1 MRHQAIRTTALML
14 GVIFAVAAPA
24 KAGTITFGDVVRT
37 VGASGQLRPASDV
50 RLRLGARTGAAQS
63 GSTQSGTTSSSDS
76 PDQQQPSGAQ
86 PAAQSTAD
94 QTPSQSGG
102 KVETVDLGDVTGTVC
117 DCGEIPFTVP
127 KAGGFPWWPLLGG
140 AVIPFI
146 IPRGDDEPEP
156 FPPSQ
161 PPPPDTPV
169 PEPLSLMLF
178 GTGLLAVGARARR
191 RHGRRRLEAEALSAV
206 PAEEV

>member
-1 MRHQAIRTTALML
+1 ML
-14 GVIFAVAAPA
+14 GVIFAAAAPA
-24 KAGTITFGDVVRT
+24 KAGTITFGDLVRT

-50 RLRLGARTGAAQS
+50 RLRFGARTGAATAQG
-63 GSTQSGTTSSSDS
+63 GSTQSDTTSSSS

-86 PAAQSTAD
+86 PTAQTSPD

-102 KVETVDLGDVTGTVC
+102 RVETVDLGDVTGTVC
-117 DCGEIPFTVP
+117 DCGEIPFTPP

-146 IPRGDDEPEP
+146 IPRGDDEPET
-156 FPPSQ
+156 FPT
-161 PPPPDTPV
+161 PPNTPETPV

-178 GTGLLAVGARARR
+178 GTGLLAVGASARR
-191 RHGRRRLEAEALSAV
+191 RHGRRRLEAEALSAA

>member
-1 MRHQAIRTTALML
+1 ML
-14 GVIFAVAAPA
+14 GVIFAAAAPA
-24 KAGTITFGDVVRT
+24 RAGTITFGALVRT

-50 RLRLGARTGAAQS
+50 RLRLGAQAGAATAQS
-63 GSTQSGTTSSSDS
+63 GSTQSGTNSSNS

-86 PAAQSTAD
+86 PSAQTSSD

-102 KVETVDLGDVTGTVC
+102 RVETVDLGDVTGTVC
-117 DCGEIPFTVP
+117 DCGEIPAVDLP

-156 FPPSQ
+156 IPPGPT
-161 PPPPDTPV
+161 PPQTPV

-178 GTGLLAVGARARR
+178 GTGLLAVGASARR
-191 RHGRRRLEAEALSAV
+191 RLGRRRLEAEVLSAV